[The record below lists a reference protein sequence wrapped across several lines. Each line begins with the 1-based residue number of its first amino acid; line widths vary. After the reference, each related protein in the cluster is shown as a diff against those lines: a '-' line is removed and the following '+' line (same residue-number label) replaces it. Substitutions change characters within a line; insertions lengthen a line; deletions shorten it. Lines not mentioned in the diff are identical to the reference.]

1 MKQVDFKDVVFEKMI
16 ICGVE
21 GLFTS
26 LRVDKD
32 TIPSGWNKYSVRHS
46 DEGDEWF
53 CTLEK
58 FVWANH
64 FGDFITKNKIEMDS
78 DSGCIYIDG
87 DYNYLDY
94 EDMYK

>member
-46 DEGDEWF
+46 DDGDEWF

-64 FGDFITKNKIEMDS
+64 FGDFITKDKIEMDS
-78 DSGCIYIDG
+78 DSGYIYIDG
-87 DYNYLDY
+87 DYGYLDNLN
-94 EDMYK
+94 M

>member
-1 MKQVDFKDVVFEKMI
+1 MKQVDFKDVVFEKMV

-46 DEGDEWF
+46 DEGDAWF

-64 FGDFITKNKIEMDS
+64 FGDFITKDKIEMDS
-78 DSGCIYIDG
+78 NSGCIYIDG
-87 DYNYLDY
+87 DYDCLD
-94 EDMYK
+94 DKK

>member
-1 MKQVDFKDVVFEKMI
+1 MKPVNFKDVVFEPMI
-16 ICGVE
+16 ICGIK

-26 LRVDKD
+26 LRVDKF
-32 TIPSGWNKYSVRHS
+32 TIPQGYNKYSIRHS

-64 FGDFITKNKIEMDS
+64 FGDFITNKEVSMDN
-78 DSGCIYIDG
+78 DYIYING
-87 DYNYLDY
+87 NYSYLD
-94 EDMYK
+94 KNI

>member
-1 MKQVDFKDVVFEKMI
+1 MKQVDFKDVVFEKMV

-46 DEGDEWF
+46 DKGYEWF

-64 FGDFITKNKIEMDS
+64 FGDFITKESIEMDS

-87 DYNYLDY
+87 DYDCLD
-94 EDMYK
+94 DKK

>member
-1 MKQVDFKDVVFEKMI
+1 MKLVNFNDIEFEPI
-16 ICGVE
+16 TICGIE
-21 GLFTS
+21 GLFTI

-32 TIPSGWNKYSVRHS
+32 TIPKGWNKYSIRHS

-64 FGDFITKNKIEMDS
+64 CGDFITKDEVVINES
-78 DSGCIYIDG
+78 IYINE
-87 DYNYLDY
+87 DYSF
-94 EDMYK
+94 K

>member
-1 MKQVDFKDVVFEKMI
+1 MKQVDFKDVVFEKMV

-46 DEGDEWF
+46 DEGDELF

-64 FGDFITKNKIEMDS
+64 FGDFITKESIEMDS

-87 DYNYLDY
+87 DYDCLD
-94 EDMYK
+94 DKK

>member
-1 MKQVDFKDVVFEKMI
+1 MKLIDFKDIVFESMI
-16 ICGVE
+16 ICGIE

-26 LRVDKD
+26 LRVDKS
-32 TIPSGWNKYSVRHS
+32 TIPQEYNKYSIRHS

-64 FGDFITKNKIEMDS
+64 FDDFIAEENVPMD
-78 DSGCIYIDG
+78 DENNYIYING
-87 DYNYLDY
+87 NYSY
-94 EDMYK
+94 ITR

>member
-1 MKQVDFKDVVFEKMI
+1 MRRRNLKEVDFKDVVFEKMI

-46 DEGDEWF
+46 EVV
-53 CTLEK
+53 L
-58 FVWANH
+58 H
-64 FGDFITKNKIEMDS
+64 FRKVCMG
-78 DSGCIYIDG
+78 
-87 DYNYLDY
+87 
-94 EDMYK
+94 

>member
-1 MKQVDFKDVVFEKMI
+1 MKQVDFKDVVFEKMV

-64 FGDFITKNKIEMDS
+64 FGDFITKESIEMDS

-87 DYNYLDY
+87 GYDCLD
-94 EDMYK
+94 DKK

>member
-1 MKQVDFKDVVFEKMI
+1 MQPIDFKNIEFEEI
-16 ICGVE
+16 TICGIE

-26 LRVDKD
+26 LRVDKS
-32 TIPSGWNKYSVRHS
+32 TLPKGYKQYSIRPS

-64 FGDFITKNKIEMDS
+64 FGDFITKEDINLDN
-78 DSGCIYIDG
+78 CIYINE
-87 DYNYLDY
+87 NYIFR
-94 EDMYK
+94 